1 MGRKHPAKKINKK
14 SICFAYE
21 NDLDQIY
28 AFYCARY
35 ENVSFKDFMNL
46 GFEEFS
52 KKLSSI
58 PEEEPLFKIIK
69 SRMIKLSQIKDK
81 EERKYWRSLKNQNK
95 IPQLY
100 LSDDEI
106 NMELKEIISNGNELN
121 KI

>member
-1 MGRKHPAKKINKK
+1 MKKINKK

-100 LSDDEI
+100 LSDEEI
-106 NMELKEIISNGNELN
+106 NIELKEIISNGNELN